1 MTSVRR
7 IVLLGG
13 YGNTGRRIAQ
23 LLARRADVQLVV
35 AGRSR
40 DKATAAAQSLAN
52 VAAHAVDAAVI
63 DATQSSARRALFDGA
78 SLVIAASSTSTH
90 AAEIARDAIAAGAD
104 AYDTNLSLPRK
115 HEALRALGP
124 EVERRGLTIIT
135 DGGFHPGLPGAM
147 ARYAASLVPDLA
159 SVRIGGAFNIDWN
172 AYTFSDATIGEFVEE
187 LATIGPEA
195 YEDGRWIRSWSAT
208 RLIDFG
214 EGIGERQCVPWG
226 MEEVR
231 QLPAIMPT
239 LKTAGFFI
247 AGFGR
252 LVDYAAMPAALL
264 ALRIAPAQKD
274 RIGRAFLWTL
284 RHWTRRGEWA
294 VLLLNGIGASGRHVR
309 IRVSHGNGYDL
320 TAFPVV
326 AGVEQLLDG
335 PRRPGVFTQGHFVEP
350 TLFLRR
356 LEALG
361 VAVQIS
367 TR

>member
-1 MTSVRR
+1 MTHVRR

-13 YGNTGRRIAQ
+13 YGNTGQRIAQ
-23 LLARRADVQLVV
+23 LLAPRADVQLVV

-40 DKATAAAQSLAN
+40 DKAQAAAQSLAH
-52 VAAHAVDAAVI
+52 VAAHSVEAAAI
-63 DATQSSARRALFDGA
+63 DATHAPARRALFDGA
-78 SLVIAASSTSTH
+78 SLVIAASSTSMH
-90 AAEIARDAIAAGAD
+90 AAEIAEDAIAAGAD

-115 HEALRALGP
+115 HEALRALAP

-147 ARYAASLVPDLA
+147 ARHAASLVPDLEA
-159 SVRIGGAFNIDWN
+159 VRIGGAFNIDWN
-172 AYTFSDATIGEFVEE
+172 AYTFSEATIGEFVEE

-214 EGIGERQCVPWG
+214 GHIGERQCVPWG

-231 QLPAIMPT
+231 QLPAIMPS

-264 ALRIAPAQKD
+264 AFKIAPSQKD

-284 RHWTRRGEWA
+284 RHWTPRGEWA
-294 VLLLNGIGASGRHVR
+294 VLLLDGIGAAGRHVR
-309 IRVSHGNGYDL
+309 IRVSHDNGYDL

-335 PRRPGVFTQGHFVEP
+335 PRRPGVFTQGHFVDP
-350 TLFLRR
+350 AVFLRR
-356 LEALG
+356 LESLG
-361 VAVQIS
+361 VTVQIS
-367 TR
+367 AR